1 VIFHIAFKDL
11 KIVFRD
17 KKALAV
23 MLLMPVLI
31 ILILGTALN
40 SMFSQEPA
48 VEKFS
53 IGVVNKDKGFMS
65 NIFINQVLRNNISG
79 MFETYVVDENKAE
92 DMLRKKTVPSVI
104 VIPGDFTENLEKNY
118 PVKLQVRFVADKHLE
133 AMIVKSVAESF
144 VKSTSLGYAAANAVV
159 DKFKENN
166 IQIKVPLQGMPE
178 STTVVSGLQ
187 KLLGEGL
194 IEFEEADQEVQKTL
208 SAIQYYSASMLVM
221 FILFGAN
228 MGTRLMLE
236 ERESGTLGRI
246 MSARPD
252 RAVFIFGKFL
262 GIWLICLLQASIL
275 IIFTHFAYGVNWGS
289 SLPGVI
295 IITICTVFT
304 GAAFGMFIGAVAKT
318 TKAADSMGMV
328 LIQMFTMLGGG
339 MIPYYFIPE
348 SIKRVAGVTLNWW
361 AIRGYHELML
371 GADTQQIIPFC
382 GILMLMG
389 LAYLGTGI
397 LRIRLE

>member
-1 VIFHIAFKDL
+1 MIFHIAFKDL